1 MTANI
6 ALLLVQ
12 DGLVSGLI
20 YALVTLSILLV
31 FLVTRMLWVPAG
43 DFVVLGAVSLATLRQ
58 GGVPGTVWIATGLGV
73 LAAVMELARAA
84 AGRRLRAALPIAAGC
99 VVPPLVMAGLIVWL
113 APYRPPVAV
122 QILLV
127 LALITPMGFPLYRL
141 AIRPLAD
148 RSGLVL
154 LFAAVAIHFCL
165 TGFGLI
171 AFGSESFRSPPFLP
185 GRLDVQVTRLSYQF
199 LLILG
204 VSVALTVA
212 LWLFTQYTLWGKAL
226 RATAIDRFG
235 ARLVGVRTEA
245 AGALTL
251 VLASGIGALSGVL
264 IGPVTAL
271 YYDSGFAMGVKG
283 FVATVIGGMVSFPLS
298 LLGALLVGQIETFA
312 SFYFSAFKEVIV
324 FATLVPF
331 LLWRSAVSRVPDE
344 PES

>member
-1 MTANI
+1 M
-6 ALLLVQ
+6 
-12 DGLVSGLI
+12 
-20 YALVTLSILLV
+20 
-31 FLVTRMLWVPAG
+31 
-43 DFVVLGAVSLATLRQ
+43 
-58 GGVPGTVWIATGLGV
+58 
-73 LAAVMELARAA
+73 LAAVMELIRAVA
-84 AGRRLRAALPIAAGC
+84 NRRLVAALPIAAGC
-99 VVPPLVMAGLIVWL
+99 VLPALVMTGLIVWL

-141 AIRPLAD
+141 AIQPLAD
-148 RSGLVL
+148 RSALVL

-165 TGFGLI
+165 TGFGQI
-171 AFGSESFRSPPFLP
+171 AFGSESFRTPPFLP
-185 GRLDVQVTRLSYQF
+185 GRLDVHVTRLSYQF

-204 VSVALTVA
+204 VSLGLTLA

-235 ARLVGVRTEA
+235 ARLVGIRTEA

-298 LLGALLVGQIETFA
+298 LLGAVVVGLIETFA

-324 FATLVPF
+324 FATLIPF
-331 LLWRSAVSRVPDE
+331 LLWRSAVSRIPDE
-344 PES
+344 PEL